1 MAKYIEWH
9 LYDEEPI
16 DPVDPLGNITINGDK
31 GILKE
36 QNLFLDTFLEAL
48 VEGLK
53 SIETENVSNVDI
65 VDEPDELV
73 FLKYDKG
80 IQIQYGN
87 QNVTIFDIKSFD
99 NQLFHVVINFIRI
112 LDEASESMKKK
123 KLNLIKLRKYIA
135 QSPIL

>member
-1 MAKYIEWH
+1 MKQYIKWS
-9 LYDEEPI
+9 LYQKEPI

-36 QNLFLDTFLEAL
+36 QDVFLDTFLGAL
-48 VEGLK
+48 VEGLNLIK
-53 SIETENVSNVDI
+53 VQDLINVDV

-73 FLKYDKG
+73 FLKNDGK

-99 NQLFHVVINFIRI
+99 NQLSHVVTNFLHI
-112 LDEASESMKKK
+112 LDEASENMKKK
-123 KLNLIKLRKYIA
+123 KLDFIKLRKYIE
-135 QSPIL
+135 QS